1 MENKKILNIKKAAH
15 NAASILDVIR
25 GILIVAI
32 ILCGMMAICCFVFR
46 LSPDGESVSIFGKT
60 ITLHSPVSA
69 FDELN
74 AKGFEFI
81 EKLNIESVTDK
92 AAINCI
98 VAMAMVAVVL
108 AAITIIRNLFKKIK
122 ESDTPFT
129 EEIAKQIKITGIVV
143 SILVLTESLG
153 IAAIVALS
161 FWCFSCIFEYGT
173 ELQQHED
180 ETL

>member
-1 MENKKILNIKKAAH
+1 MENKKILIIKKAAH
-15 NAASILDVIR
+15 NAASILDVIK
-25 GILIVAI
+25 GILTVAV
-32 ILCGMMAICCFVFR
+32 ILCGVMAICCFVIR
-46 LSPDGESVSIFGKT
+46 LAPDGETVNILGKT
-60 ITLHSPVSA
+60 FTVYAPITFLDSA
-69 FDELN
+69 DVN
-74 AKGFEFI
+74 GFEFVD
-81 EKLNIESVTDK
+81 KLNITSVNVK
-92 AAINCI
+92 AGVNCI

-161 FWCFSCIFEYGT
+161 FWCFACVFEYGV
-173 ELQQHED
+173 ELQKHED

>member
-1 MENKKILNIKKAAH
+1 
-15 NAASILDVIR
+15 
-25 GILIVAI
+25 
-32 ILCGMMAICCFVFR
+32 
-46 LSPDGESVSIFGKT
+46 
-60 ITLHSPVSA
+60 
-69 FDELN
+69 
-74 AKGFEFI
+74 
-81 EKLNIESVTDK
+81 
-92 AAINCI
+92 
-98 VAMAMVAVVL
+98 MAMVAVVL
-108 AAITIIRNLFKKIK
+108 VAITIIRNLFKKIK